1 MSRSSSATTQDRRHQ
16 ARGRSPSPVALRRF
30 LRISQEEFARL
41 LGVSVRS
48 VARWEGEGGIRPSAA
63 AQELI
68 EYLQRLTR
76 RLDELVDREH
86 IKDWLTTPNRE
97 FLDQPP
103 MDLIQ
108 SRYGRMVLENELE
121 RAEWGI
127 PG

>member
-1 MSRSSSATTQDRRHQ
+1 MSRSSAAETTARKSGRRP
-16 ARGRSPSPVALRRF
+16 RSSTTRLRRF
-30 LRISQEEFARL
+30 LRISQEELARL

-48 VARWEGEGGIRPSAA
+48 VARWEGEGISPAA
-63 AQELI
+63 AVQEQI
-68 EYLQRLTR
+68 EYMEQLCR
-76 RLDELVDREH
+76 RLDELVDRKH
-86 IKDWLTTPNRE
+86 IADWLATPNPE

-108 SRYGRMVLENELE
+108 SRYGRKVLENELE